1 MHRITLDMS
10 SEFLFGNTVNS
21 LEILE
26 EDLPQPFTHPDHL
39 KSLAAASSSK
49 YPASAFADAFVN
61 AQLVVAARERV
72 GWIWPLFEMFEDKA
86 KPFMKTVNAFIDPIV
101 NDAVRSAETARLNE
115 GNIEKKEVGEDESF
129 LEHLASQTS
138 GTWNARDSLD

>member
-1 MHRITLDMS
+1 MS